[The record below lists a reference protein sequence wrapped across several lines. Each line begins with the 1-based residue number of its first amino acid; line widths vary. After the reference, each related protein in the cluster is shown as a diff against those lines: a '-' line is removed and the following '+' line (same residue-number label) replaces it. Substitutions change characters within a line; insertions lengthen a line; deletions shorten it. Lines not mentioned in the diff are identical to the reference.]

1 MAIPENLELEI
12 KQLLVERLFLKMKP
26 EDIGDEEPL
35 MATYGIDSVALF
47 ELVVG
52 LEEVYGITMEDD
64 EFSLDLF
71 QNIKSIANFVRSKW
85 TARGG

>member
-71 QNIKSIANFVRSKW
+71 KSIKSIADFVRAKLATS
-85 TARGG
+85 GG